1 MNTAHKILEY
11 QTKGL
16 LEFIDI
22 TDQVKAFLKESGVQ
36 NGFVNIQTL
45 HTTAAII
52 LNENEPL
59 LIEDFKNHLK
69 EIAPLGL
76 PYNHDDFSK
85 RTVNLCDDECINGH
99 SHCKAIHLPVN
110 ITLNLINGELQL
122 GQWQRIMFLEL
133 DTPRKRK
140 VQILV
145 MGE

>member
-1 MNTAHKILEY
+1 MNTAHKIFEY

-133 DTPRKRK
+133 DKPRKRK

>member
-1 MNTAHKILEY
+1 MNTAHKIFEY

-59 LIEDFKNHLK
+59 LIEDVKNHLK

-99 SHCKAIHLPVN
+99 SHCKAIHLPVSV
-110 ITLNLINGELQL
+110 TLNLINGELQL

-133 DTPRKRK
+133 DKPRKRR

>member
-1 MNTAHKILEY
+1 MKTANKILDY

-16 LEFIDI
+16 FDFIQI
-22 TDQVKAFLKESGVQ
+22 TDEVRSFVKESGIKDGLVNVQ
-36 NGFVNIQTL
+36 IL
-45 HTTAAII
+45 HTTAGLI

-59 LIEDFKNHLK
+59 LIEDLKNHLK

-85 RTVNLCDDECINGH
+85 RTVNLCDDECANGH

-110 ITLNLINGELQL
+110 ITLNIINGELQL
-122 GQWQRIMFLEL
+122 GQWQRIMLLEL
-133 DTPRKRK
+133 DRPRKRK
-140 VQILV
+140 VQIFV